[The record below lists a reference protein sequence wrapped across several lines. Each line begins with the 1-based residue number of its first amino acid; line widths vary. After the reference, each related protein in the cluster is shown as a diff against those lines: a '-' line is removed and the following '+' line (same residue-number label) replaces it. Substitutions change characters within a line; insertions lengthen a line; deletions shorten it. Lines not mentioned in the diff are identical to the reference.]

1 MLPGAAITG
10 VPYVPAWFELFDPLI
25 QVHWPALYFHRSL
38 KKVSDMAE
46 PGPIPPK
53 SQKFPEASVQV
64 TG

>member
-1 MLPGAAITG
+1 